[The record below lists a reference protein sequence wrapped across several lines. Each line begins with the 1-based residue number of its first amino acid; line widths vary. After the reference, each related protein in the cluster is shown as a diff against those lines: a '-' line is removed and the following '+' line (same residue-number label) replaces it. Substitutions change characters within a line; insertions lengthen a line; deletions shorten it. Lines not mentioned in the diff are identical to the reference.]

1 MKSAMSIHRRLSLLI
16 SAASIFGALAAI
28 LAILPLSIPYPPIPY
43 LKFDLAEI
51 PVMIA
56 LLCFGPISGI
66 GSALIYWAILLWVGE
81 FSPIGP
87 SMKFLAVFSM
97 LIGLWIGVKIFK
109 ESRLML
115 FLSFLLGIFLRIVSM
130 SAMNY
135 LIVYLLFPDFMG
147 LAARTISLVLG
158 INVSGRLSCLIIIL
172 IFTAIFNLIHSIL
185 SIVPSVVIVKYISS
199 KELTPHFKRTWYKMI
214 LEKG

>member
-1 MKSAMSIHRRLSLLI
+1 MGMHHRLSLLI
-16 SAASIFGALAAI
+16 SATSIFGALASI

-51 PVMIA
+51 PVMVA
-56 LLCFGPISGI
+56 LLCFGPIPGI
-66 GSALIYWAILLWVGE
+66 GSALIYWAILLLRGE

-97 LIGLWIGVKIFK
+97 LIGLWIGVKVFK
-109 ESRLML
+109 GSRFTLH
-115 FLSFLLGIFLRIVSM
+115 LSFLLGAFLRVLSM

-135 LIVYLLFPDFMG
+135 IVAYLLFPNFMS
-147 LAARTISLVLG
+147 LAARTISMVLG
-158 INVSGRLSCLIIIL
+158 IKISGGLSCLITVL
-172 IFTAIFNLIHSIL
+172 AFTAIFNLIHSIL
-185 SIVPSVVIVKYISS
+185 SIAPSILIVKHISS
-199 KELTPHFKRTWYKMI
+199 RRLLHLKKKTWYAMV

>member
-1 MKSAMSIHRRLSLLI
+1 MGMHHRLSLLI
-16 SAASIFGALAAI
+16 SATSIFGALASI

-51 PVMIA
+51 PVMVA
-56 LLCFGPISGI
+56 LLCFGPIPGI
-66 GSALIYWAILLWVGE
+66 GSALIYWAILLLRGE

-97 LIGLWIGVKIFK
+97 LIGLWIGVKVFK
-109 ESRLML
+109 GSRFTLH
-115 FLSFLLGIFLRIVSM
+115 LSFLLGAFLRVLSM

-135 LIVYLLFPDFMG
+135 IVAYLLFPNFMS
-147 LAARTISLVLG
+147 LAARTISMVLG
-158 INVSGRLSCLIIIL
+158 IKISGGLSCLITVL
-172 IFTAIFNLIHSIL
+172 AFTAIFNLIHSIL
-185 SIVPSVVIVKYISS
+185 SIAPSILIVKYISS
-199 KELTPHFKRTWYKMI
+199 RELPHLKTTWYRLV

>member
-1 MKSAMSIHRRLSLLI
+1 MGMHHRLSLLI
-16 SAASIFGALAAI
+16 SATSIFGALASI

-51 PVMIA
+51 PVMVA
-56 LLCFGPISGI
+56 LLCFGPIPGI
-66 GSALIYWAILLWVGE
+66 GSALIYWAILLLRGE

-97 LIGLWIGVKIFK
+97 LIGLWIGVKVFK
-109 ESRLML
+109 GSRFTLH
-115 FLSFLLGIFLRIVSM
+115 LSFLLGAFLRVLSM

-135 LIVYLLFPDFMG
+135 IVAYLLFPNFMS
-147 LAARTISLVLG
+147 LAARTISMVLG
-158 INVSGRLSCLIIIL
+158 TKISGGLSCLITVL
-172 IFTAIFNLIHSIL
+172 AFTAVFNLIHSIL
-185 SIVPSVVIVKYISS
+185 SIAPSILIVKYISS
-199 KELTPHFKRTWYKMI
+199 RELPHLKTTWYRLV

>member
-1 MKSAMSIHRRLSLLI
+1 MGMHHRLSLLI
-16 SAASIFGALAAI
+16 SATSIFGALASI

-51 PVMIA
+51 PVMVA
-56 LLCFGPISGI
+56 LLCFGPIPGI
-66 GSALIYWAILLWVGE
+66 GSALIYWAILLLRGE

-97 LIGLWIGVKIFK
+97 LIGLWIGVKVF
-109 ESRLML
+109 RGPRFTLH
-115 FLSFLLGIFLRIVSM
+115 LSFLLGAFLRVLSM

-135 LIVYLLFPDFMG
+135 LVAYLLFPNFMS
-147 LAARTISLVLG
+147 LAARTISLALG
-158 INVSGRLSCLIIIL
+158 INFSGELSCLIMVL
-172 IFTAIFNLIHSIL
+172 AFTAIFNLIHSIL
-185 SIVPSVVIVKYISS
+185 SIAPSILIVKYISS
-199 KELTPHFKRTWYKMI
+199 RELPHLKTTWYRLV

>member
-1 MKSAMSIHRRLSLLI
+1 MKSAMGTHYRLSLLI
-16 SAASIFGALAAI
+16 SATSIFGALASI

-51 PVMIA
+51 PVMVA
-56 LLCFGPISGI
+56 LLCFGPIPGV
-66 GSALIYWAILLWVGE
+66 GSALIYWAVLLLRGE

-97 LIGLWIGVKIFK
+97 LIGLWIGAKIFRG
-109 ESRLML
+109 SRFTLY
-115 FLSFLLGIFLRIVSM
+115 LSFLLGIFLRVLSM

-135 LIVYLLFPDFMG
+135 LVAYLLFPNFMS
-147 LAARTISLVLG
+147 LAARTISMVLG
-158 INVSGRLSCLIIIL
+158 IKISGGLSCLITVL
-172 IFTAIFNLIHSIL
+172 AFTAVFNLIHSIL
-185 SIVPSVVIVKYISS
+185 SIAPSILIVKYISS
-199 KELTPHFKRTWYKMI
+199 RELPHLKTTWYRLV

>member
-1 MKSAMSIHRRLSLLI
+1 MGMHHRLSLLI
-16 SAASIFGALAAI
+16 SATSIFGALASI

-51 PVMIA
+51 PVMVA
-56 LLCFGPISGI
+56 LLCFGPIPGI
-66 GSALIYWAILLWVGE
+66 GSALIYWAILLLRGE

-97 LIGLWIGVKIFK
+97 LIGLWIGVKVFK
-109 ESRLML
+109 GSRFTLH
-115 FLSFLLGIFLRIVSM
+115 LSFLLGAFLRVLSM

-135 LIVYLLFPDFMG
+135 IVAYLLFPNFMS
-147 LAARTISLVLG
+147 LAARTISMVLG
-158 INVSGRLSCLIIIL
+158 IKISGGLSCLITVL
-172 IFTAIFNLIHSIL
+172 AFTAVFNLIHSIL
-185 SIVPSVVIVKYISS
+185 SIAPSILIVKYISS
-199 KELTPHFKRTWYKMI
+199 RELPHLKMTWYKLV

>member
-1 MKSAMSIHRRLSLLI
+1 MGMYHRLSLLI
-16 SAASIFGALAAI
+16 SATSIFGALASI

-56 LLCFGPISGI
+56 LLCFGPVPGV
-66 GSALIYWAILLWVGE
+66 GSALIYWAILLWRGE

-97 LIGLWIGVKIFK
+97 LLGLWIGAKIFK
-109 ESRLML
+109 RSKFTLH
-115 FLSFLLGIFLRIVSM
+115 LSFLLGALFRILSM
-130 SAMNY
+130 TAMNY
-135 LIVYLLFPDFMG
+135 LIAYLLFPDFMS
-147 LAARTISLVLG
+147 LAARTISLALG
-158 INVSGRLSCLIIIL
+158 INFSGELSCLIMVL
-172 IFTAIFNLIHSIL
+172 AFTAIFNLIHSIL
-185 SIVPSVVIVKYISS
+185 SIAPSILIVKYISS
-199 KELTPHFKRTWYKMI
+199 RRLPHLKKTWYGMV

>member
-1 MKSAMSIHRRLSLLI
+1 MGMHHRLSLLI
-16 SAASIFGALAAI
+16 SATSIFGALASI

-51 PVMIA
+51 PVMVA
-56 LLCFGPISGI
+56 LLCFGPIPGI
-66 GSALIYWAILLWVGE
+66 GSALIYWAILLLRGE

-97 LIGLWIGVKIFK
+97 LIGLWIGVKVFRG
-109 ESRLML
+109 SRFTLH
-115 FLSFLLGIFLRIVSM
+115 LSFLLGAFLRVLSM

-135 LIVYLLFPDFMG
+135 IVAYLLFPNFMS
-147 LAARTISLVLG
+147 LAARTISMVLG
-158 INVSGRLSCLIIIL
+158 IKISGGLSCLITVL
-172 IFTAIFNLIHSIL
+172 AFTAVFNLIHSIL
-185 SIVPSVVIVKYISS
+185 SIAPSILIVKYISS
-199 KELTPHFKRTWYKMI
+199 RELPHLKTTWYRLV